1 MPVTK
6 ANKLPEEQY
15 LKMLDAAKYLRGKI
29 VKLNK
34 GKQVWRVYT
43 EARKGGLRS
52 KMEIDTGGLKLDKV
66 QQLANKQFP
75 NLDIRIEFHKATWSW
90 SNNGV
95 CIFIKVKK

>member
-15 LKMLDAAKYLRGKI
+15 LKMLDAAKYIRGEI

-43 EARKGGLRS
+43 EARKEGLRS
-52 KMEIDTGGLKLDKV
+52 KMQMDAEGIRTFAVEEAASTAYPD
-66 QQLANKQFP
+66 
-75 NLDIRIEFHKATWSW
+75 LDIQIRIGNIW
-90 SNNGV
+90 NNRDV
-95 CIFIKVKK
+95 CIFIKVKS

>member
-15 LKMLDAAKYLRGKI
+15 LKMLDAAKYLRGEI
-29 VKLNK
+29 VKINK
-34 GKQVWRVYT
+34 VKRVWRVYT

-52 KMEIDTGGLKLDKV
+52 KMEIGISGLKLKAI

-75 NLDIRIEFHKATWSW
+75 NLDIQIKLHNATWMW
-90 SNNGV
+90 SNSGV
-95 CIFIKVKK
+95 CIFIKVK